1 MASWRILLSD
11 LAEFGISYSLP
22 PEVPDDYGAFAI
34 RTYEKFPGSIDHPD
48 GGAVMV
54 YANTCT
60 HMGCVLVDDGVK
72 DSVVYQRDTPGTSAR
87 LTLGP
92 CPCHATSYDLSKSG
106 LVTLGPASQDLPQMQ
121 LGIEGN
127 ELVATAVGVD
137 DPRIETWPA

>member
-11 LAEFGISYSLP
+11 LAEFGVSYFLP
-22 PEVPDDYGAFAI
+22 SESSGDYGAFAI
-34 RTYEKFPGSIDHPD
+34 RTHEQFPGSIDHPD

-54 YANTCT
+54 FANACT
-60 HMGCVLVDDGVK
+60 HMGCVLVEDGVQ
-72 DSVVYQRDTPGTSAR
+72 DIVSYARDAQGTPAR

-121 LGIEGN
+121 LGIEGG
-127 ELVATAVGVD
+127 ELVATAVGAV
-137 DPRIETWPA
+137 DPRVETWPA